1 MGNARKNDNVTVEVR
16 NGHEREDVKT
26 ETNPN
31 ILNREEMTKR
41 EFHSLWAGILIQA
54 FTFSFEI
61 CLIQGIMGY
70 VTAYFTFASFGSV
83 LQTISTIL
91 AVASVPFY
99 TKVSDVFG
107 RAGSLTFAIVS
118 YLLGLTVEGT
128 AQTFL
133 QFSIGQILY
142 GVGYTGIQALTQVL
156 IADTSRLIDR
166 GVMFALWD
174 LGSAI
179 NIWVAQALIDPLTV
193 PKEGQRP
200 DKWRLGYLIMGVVSI
215 VGAISLL
222 APVWYVQ
229 INTARRKVVK
239 QQRKTIRW
247 LLHEFDAV
255 GCLLITLGLSLT
267 LLPLI
272 LAKSYEGNWRNSK
285 ILGIFITGI
294 VFFVLLA
301 IWEFKY
307 TDKPIMSMKIWKNR
321 TAFGGLMI
329 VFLLKIMGNINWQYM
344 TLYLVVS
351 RNITYGQSFILVRGF
366 QLAWLVFQLVAGLL
380 MRRFNT
386 YRPFAWVGILLYI
399 IGLGLMIPSRLP
411 TASDAFII
419 VAQAISGGGGGMAQI
434 AASVIVTG
442 VVHRND
448 VATVVGASQIL
459 VSFGSAVGN
468 ALAGGIWTQVLPMRL
483 GARITGEYDEH
494 LAMNDPLKY
503 IQKLEPGM
511 KAQLIEAYSDTQ
523 KTMTIIACGV
533 AVFALVFVAMFQH
546 VDLRQDQAAQ
556 DRIANGEDVSGQ
568 VSKQKEKE
576 ELH

>member
-1 MGNARKNDNVTVEVR
+1 MGNASTNDNVTVEVK
-16 NGHEREDVKT
+16 NGHEREDIKT

-200 DKWRLGYLIMGVVSI
+200 DKWRLGYLIMGVVSV

-229 INTARRKVVK
+229 INMARRKVVK
-239 QQRKTIRW
+239 QQR
-247 LLHEFDAV
+247 
-255 GCLLITLGLSLT
+255 CLLITLGMSLT

-301 IWEFKY
+301 IWELKY
-307 TDKPIMSMKIWKNR
+307 TDRPIMSMKIWKNR

-329 VFLLKIMGNINWQYM
+329 VFLLKVMGNINWQYM

-351 RNITYGQSFILVRGF
+351 RNITYGQSFMLVRGF

-411 TASDAFII
+411 TASDAFVI
-419 VAQAISGGGGGMAQI
+419 ASQAISGAGGGMAQI

-468 ALAGGIWTQVLPMRL
+468 ALAGGIWTQVLPTRL
-483 GARITGEYDEH
+483 RARITSEYDEH

-503 IQKLEPGM
+503 IPKLEPGM

-556 DRIANGEDVSGQ
+556 DRIANGEDVSDQ
-568 VSKQKEKE
+568 ASKQREKE